1 MENVVLHVAN
11 GVSDADYSYVT
22 SCLALLQ
29 HTCSTPPV
37 LRIASWHGPDVTTES
52 GRPLTIDCNWPDAPV
67 EDTVVILP
75 TGSHWHHPDARA
87 LGHIDQVLGCGG
99 TVIAHDQAA
108 SWARTKYD
116 TRQAGLVSCAAN
128 DPCEFAVYSAHAIG
142 TFDYQSIMD
151 WANRF
156 GPHTE
161 LDLPN
166 VEEQPSP
173 TRPVL
178 RLATG

>member
-29 HTCSTPPV
+29 HTCPEPPV

-52 GRPLTIDCNWPDAPV
+52 GRPLTVDCTWPDAPV

-75 TGSHWHHPDARA
+75 TGSHWRRPDARA

-99 TVIAHDQAA
+99 TIIAHDQAA
-108 SWARTKYD
+108 TWARGNYTS
-116 TRQAGLVSCAAN
+116 QPAGLITCPGN
-128 DPCEFAVYSAHAIG
+128 DPCEFAVYSAHAVG
-142 TFDYQSIMD
+142 TFKYSSIMA
-151 WANRF
+151 WAHRF
-156 GPHTE
+156 GPTTNVN
-161 LDLPN
+161 LPDVHN
-166 VEEQPSP
+166 QPANR
-173 TRPVL
+173 RPVL